1 MPLID
6 NILKFTVSKKLT
18 VFIIASLFTLK
29 DVIEGS
35 EWVYIS
41 LMYIGT
47 QGAIDLYNSIKKT
60 SNE

>member
-6 NILKFTVSKKLT
+6 KILKFTVSKKLT
-18 VFIIASLFTLK
+18 VFIIASIFTLNE
-29 DVIEGS
+29 VIEGS

-60 SNE
+60 

>member
-1 MPLID
+1 MSKMPLID
-6 NILKFTVSKKLT
+6 KILKFTVSKKLT
-18 VFIIASLFTLK
+18 VFIIASIFTLNE
-29 DVIEGS
+29 VIEGA

-60 SNE
+60 

>member
-1 MPLID
+1 MPLLD

-18 VFIIASLFTLK
+18 VFIIASIFTLK

-60 SNE
+60 

>member
-1 MPLID
+1 MKMPLLD
-6 NILKFTVSKKLT
+6 KILKLTISKKLT
-18 VFIIASLFTLK
+18 VFIIASIFTLK

-47 QGAIDLYNSIKKT
+47 QGIIDYNSIKK
-60 SNE
+60 NKE